1 MFKSK
6 KGLAFL
12 LFSLCFSLLLGCE
25 GSSGSTP
32 MDKVKVTGTVTDA
45 TGVPLAQALVFPQPK
60 GKIGG
65 PIPEIARF
73 TDEQG
78 NFTWYVPTG
87 TYDFIIQKQGFLIKR
102 IPVDATESEKN
113 IHLKIILYK
122 E

>member
-1 MFKSK
+1 M
-6 KGLAFL
+6 AFL

-25 GSSGSTP
+25 GSSGSAPT
-32 MDKVKVTGTVTDA
+32 DKVKVMGTVTDV
-45 TGVPLAQALVFPQPK
+45 TGTPLVQALVFPQPK
-60 GKIGG
+60 GKTGG
-65 PIPEIARF
+65 PIPEIAKF

-87 TYDFIIQKQGFLIKR
+87 SYDFIIQKQGFLMKR
-102 IPVDATESEKN
+102 VPVEATESKKN

>member
-12 LFSLCFSLLLGCE
+12 FLGFCFSLLVGCG
-25 GSSGSTP
+25 GSFGSVPT
-32 MDKVKVTGTVTDA
+32 DKVKVTGTVTDA
-45 TGVPLAQALVFPQPK
+45 TGTPLAQALVFPEPK
-60 GKIGG
+60 GKTGG
-65 PIPEIARF
+65 PIPEIAKF

-78 NFTWYVPTG
+78 NFTWYVPG
-87 TYDFIIQKQGFLIKR
+87 GSYAFIVQKQGFLMKR
-102 IPVDATESEKN
+102 VPVDATKSQKT